1 VLRLL
6 ELLGSEVLSSSG
18 TVVGRLVDLT
28 VELSV
33 LSVL

>member
-1 VLRLL
+1 VLRPS
-6 ELLGSEVLSSSG
+6 ELLGSEVLSSTG
-18 TVVGRLVDLT
+18 TVVGRLVDLA